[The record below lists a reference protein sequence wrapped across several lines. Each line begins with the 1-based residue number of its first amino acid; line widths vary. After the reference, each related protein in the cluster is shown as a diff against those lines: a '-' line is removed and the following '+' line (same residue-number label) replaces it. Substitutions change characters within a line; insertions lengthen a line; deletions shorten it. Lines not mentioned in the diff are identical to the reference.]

1 MIIKSFFILHNYR
14 ITFYTSNVL
23 VFDMSDKSTISD
35 DYKEIDTSSETS
47 SKIDQTSEVSP
58 KTKDINEHERL
69 ENEPVKDKISGK
81 ITGSLTEAGKEGKNV
96 LRKAFSFGD
105 QKDNNGVKSIILGL
119 FALIGFIILVYSI
132 FVAVIG
138 EPLASVAD
146 TVFIAALIGSFTLV
160 GTIVSYL
167 YMNR

>member
-1 MIIKSFFILHNYR
+1 
-14 ITFYTSNVL
+14 
-23 VFDMSDKSTISD
+23 MSDKSTISD
-35 DYKEIDTSSETS
+35 DYKEIDTSSVTS
-47 SKIDQTSEVSP
+47 NKIDQPSEVNP
-58 KTKDINEHERL
+58 QTNDINDQRKF

-96 LRKAFSFGD
+96 LKKTFSFGD
-105 QKDNNGVKSIILGL
+105 QNDNKGVKSIILGL

-132 FVAVIG
+132 FIAVVG

>member
-1 MIIKSFFILHNYR
+1 
-14 ITFYTSNVL
+14 
-23 VFDMSDKSTISD
+23 MSDKSTISD
-35 DYKEIDTSSETS
+35 DYKEIDTSSVTS
-47 SKIDQTSEVSP
+47 SKIDQPSEVNP
-58 KTKDINEHERL
+58 QTNDINDQRKF

-96 LRKAFSFGD
+96 LKKTFSFGD
-105 QKDNNGVKSIILGL
+105 QNDNKGVKSIILGL

-132 FVAVIG
+132 FIAVVG

>member
-1 MIIKSFFILHNYR
+1 MA
-14 ITFYTSNVL
+14 
-23 VFDMSDKSTISD
+23 DKSTISD
-35 DYKEIDTSSETS
+35 DYKELDTSSLTS
-47 SKIDQTSEVSP
+47 SKIDQASEINPSR
-58 KTKDINEHERL
+58 KNINEQGRPED
-69 ENEPVKDKISGK
+69 EPVKDKISGK

-96 LRKAFSFGD
+96 LRKTFSFGD
-105 QKDNNGVKSIILGL
+105 EKDNNGVKSIILGL

>member
-1 MIIKSFFILHNYR
+1 
-14 ITFYTSNVL
+14 
-23 VFDMSDKSTISD
+23 MSDKSTISD
-35 DYKEIDTSSETS
+35 DYKEIDTSNVTS
-47 SKIDQTSEVSP
+47 SKIDQTSEVNP
-58 KTKDINEHERL
+58 QTNDINDQRKF

-96 LRKAFSFGD
+96 LKKTFSFGD
-105 QKDNNGVKSIILGL
+105 QNDNKGVKSIILGL

-132 FVAVIG
+132 FIAVVG
-138 EPLASVAD
+138 QPLASVAD

>member
-1 MIIKSFFILHNYR
+1 
-14 ITFYTSNVL
+14 
-23 VFDMSDKSTISD
+23 MSDKSTISD
-35 DYKEIDTSSETS
+35 DYKEIDTSSVTS
-47 SKIDQTSEVSP
+47 NKIDQPSEVNP
-58 KTKDINEHERL
+58 QTNDINDQRKF

-96 LRKAFSFGD
+96 LKKTFSFGD
-105 QKDNNGVKSIILGL
+105 QNDNKGVKSIILGL

-132 FVAVIG
+132 FIAVVG
-138 EPLASVAD
+138 QPLASVAD

>member
-1 MIIKSFFILHNYR
+1 MA
-14 ITFYTSNVL
+14 
-23 VFDMSDKSTISD
+23 DKSTISD
-35 DYKEIDTSSETS
+35 DYKELDTSSFTS
-47 SKIDQTSEVSP
+47 SKIDQASEINPSR
-58 KTKDINEHERL
+58 KNINEQGRPED
-69 ENEPVKDKISGK
+69 EPVKDKISGK

-96 LRKAFSFGD
+96 LRKTFSFGD
-105 QKDNNGVKSIILGL
+105 EKDNNGVKSIILGL

>member
-1 MIIKSFFILHNYR
+1 
-14 ITFYTSNVL
+14 
-23 VFDMSDKSTISD
+23 MSDKSTISD
-35 DYKEIDTSSETS
+35 DYKEIDTSSQTS
-47 SKIDQTSEVSP
+47 SKIDQASEFNP
-58 KTKDINEHERL
+58 KTKDINEQERP

-81 ITGSLTEAGKEGKNV
+81 ITGSLTEAGKEGKSV
-96 LRKAFSFGD
+96 LRKTFSFGD

>member
-1 MIIKSFFILHNYR
+1 MA
-14 ITFYTSNVL
+14 
-23 VFDMSDKSTISD
+23 DKSTISD
-35 DYKEIDTSSETS
+35 DYKEIDPSSVKS
-47 SKIDQTSEVSP
+47 SRIDQVPEIDP
-58 KTKDINEHERL
+58 PTKDINEQGRL
-69 ENEPVKDKISGK
+69 DNEPVTDKVSGK
-81 ITGSLTEAGKEGKNV
+81 VTESLTEAGKEGKNI
-96 LRKAFSFGD
+96 LRKALSFGD
-105 QKDNNGVKSIILGL
+105 SKDNNNDVKSIILGL

-167 YMNR
+167 YINR

>member
-1 MIIKSFFILHNYR
+1 
-14 ITFYTSNVL
+14 
-23 VFDMSDKSTISD
+23 MSDKSTISD
-35 DYKEIDTSSETS
+35 DYKEIDTSSVTS
-47 SKIDQTSEVSP
+47 SKIDQPSEVNP
-58 KTKDINEHERL
+58 QTNDINDQRKF

-96 LRKAFSFGD
+96 LKKTFSFGE
-105 QKDNNGVKSIILGL
+105 QNDNKGVKSIILGL

-132 FVAVIG
+132 FIAVVG
-138 EPLASVAD
+138 QPLASVAD